1 MLENYVLHNYE
12 NKIYIWTILV
22 SSTKAFPSSAEPLIQ
37 HKFQAASEN
46 ESPCIYNTPPPP
58 LLAQIYCWLVFLL
71 GGSFQIKSILDQE
84 FY

>member
-46 ESPCIYNTPPPP
+46 ESPCIYNALPPPPP
-58 LLAQIYCWLVFLL
+58 LLAQIYC
-71 GGSFQIKSILDQE
+71 
-84 FY
+84 